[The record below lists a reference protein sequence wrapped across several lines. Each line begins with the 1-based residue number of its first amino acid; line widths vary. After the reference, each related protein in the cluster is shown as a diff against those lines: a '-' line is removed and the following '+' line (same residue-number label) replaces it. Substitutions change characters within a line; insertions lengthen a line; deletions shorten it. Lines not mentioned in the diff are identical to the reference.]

1 MALPLMAMAAV
12 WRADAGDG
20 GAGTAAPEPHQHR
33 QGSRVDQRLRDVVA
47 LRKDTRLGGGEHVGA
62 TGCVGRLLGSGAK
75 GWDFRARRATEH
87 TAARCRWSRGRPLS
101 RRGRAIALGLL
112 LVLVLAGCA
121 DRPPLI
127 KALTDL
133 PVDAT
138 NIEVKL
144 LDNPDLEAIDWWEV
158 HYTTAKPKE
167 TVDTIRHLL
176 IDTVSGAVDD
186 ANEGYGF
193 TIGQDMVDVHEV
205 YTTDEATTKIV
216 VRVRTSVVDGYREQ

>member
-1 MALPLMAMAAV
+1 MSMATRAFLAAL
-12 WRADAGDG
+12 G
-20 GAGTAAPEPHQHR
+20 
-33 QGSRVDQRLRDVVA
+33 LVVA
-47 LRKDTRLGGGEHVGA
+47 LA
-62 TGCVGRLLGSGAK
+62 GC
-75 GWDFRARRATEH
+75 TN
-87 TAARCRWSRGRPLS
+87 RP
-101 RRGRAIALGLL
+101 ALIE
-112 LVLVLAGCA
+112 VLAG
-121 DRPPLI
+121 
-127 KALTDL
+127 L

-138 NIEVKL
+138 NIEVKV

-158 HYTTAKPKE
+158 HFTTAQPKE
-167 TVDTIRHLL
+167 TVETIRHLL